1 MTERIRTHLF
11 KIVTVVLILA
21 AAGGLIARLNGVTR
35 TELVN
40 RTGQTFETG
49 VVTEIIQDNL
59 QEDGSRAGQQTVVV
73 HMTSGERQGEDL
85 ITTSNSGYLFGAAC
99 KEGMKVVVL
108 QSVAGDTVIT
118 SVYSMDRK
126 EIIIGFAALYIL
138 ALCVVGGWKGVRG
151 ALGLIFTFV
160 SIIYIYLPLVYLG
173 YSPFWVSVFICVIT
187 TLVTMALIGGL
198 SRKTAAATLGTVAG
212 VIIAGAAASAF
223 SALTG
228 ITGWNVSDIESLM
241 TLQQVND
248 IQVGGLLFSGL
259 LISALGAVMDVAM
272 SISSSMQEICEQ
284 NPHISRL
291 ELMAAGMRVGRD
303 MMGTDSNTL
312 ILAFAGTSLS
322 MLVMNYAYDLPF
334 LQVINSNN
342 IGIAVMQGLSGSFG
356 VVLSVPATVVMAAY
370 IYRAERKKPE

>member
-108 QSVAGDTVIT
+108 QSVAGETVIT

-187 TLVTMALIGGL
+187 TLVTMA
-198 SRKTAAATLGTVAG
+198 
-212 VIIAGAAASAF
+212 
-223 SALTG
+223 G
-228 ITGWNVSDIESLM
+228 IPTPRMHL
-241 TLQQVND
+241 
-248 IQVGGLLFSGL
+248 
-259 LISALGAVMDVAM
+259 
-272 SISSSMQEICEQ
+272 
-284 NPHISRL
+284 
-291 ELMAAGMRVGRD
+291 
-303 MMGTDSNTL
+303 
-312 ILAFAGTSLS
+312 
-322 MLVMNYAYDLPF
+322 
-334 LQVINSNN
+334 INST
-342 IGIAVMQGLSGSFG
+342 QLQSF
-356 VVLSVPATVVMAAY
+356 SS
-370 IYRAERKKPE
+370 